1 MKKWCLQKKG
11 APSYTD
17 ENLYNAIEEGDIYY
31 IATHGGY
38 DLTKEKLHFTVPK
51 DTFILETQAL
61 GDLCMPTI
69 DEPLWVLSQG
79 EHRDAFVGYLSG
91 TSLDGTTEST
101 QSMAIRRALSY
112 LTLYGPG
119 DVAPIRLLS
128 IASGT
133 RTPRTFPMGIYGLR
147 STSVALPFPPS
158 GASKVAHNIEAPLWV
173 YGTEKTN
180 ETIIE
185 QILNK
190 KTATTPR
197 IFIFISCAV
206 HESINGDRVKMDR
219 WRTIAQIQHQ
229 ARLNAT
235 EAGILTLA
243 GGSMAPSRNLLSLPL
258 EKIENPGY
266 KKNAMRIP
274 GPTVS
279 TAMVEEDAEETAP
292 ACTNG
297 YGILVNTP
305 KGVQSLSVCEGTDKQ
320 RNCLTEDEMRK
331 ALEDNMK
338 QEIINKEIRIAS
350 IVKYGPDGSMI
361 AGGGGGGGS
370 MGGGYR
376 RTLRRRKRRLNKSK
390 RNRGNARR

>member
-1 MKKWCLQKKG
+1 MKEWCLKTKT
-11 APSYTD
+11 APNYTD
-17 ENLYNAIEEGDIYY
+17 ENLYNAINEGDIYY

-79 EHRDAFVGYLSG
+79 KHRPAFVAYLRGIS
-91 TSLDGTTEST
+91 SRVGTTEST
-101 QSMAIRRALSY
+101 ESMAIRRALSY

-133 RTPRTFPMGIYGLR
+133 RTPRTFPMGIYRLR

-158 GASKVAHNIEAPLWV
+158 GASKAAHNIEASLWE

-185 QILNK
+185 QILKK
-190 KTATTPR
+190 KTATIPR
-197 IFIFISCAV
+197 LFIFISCAV
-206 HESINGDRVKMDR
+206 HNSINGDRVKMDR
-219 WRTIAQIQHQ
+219 WIKIAQIQHQ
-229 ARLNAT
+229 AQLNAA
-235 EAGILTLA
+235 EAGILTLT
-243 GGSMAPSRNLLSLPL
+243 GGSKAPSRNLSSLPL

-274 GPTVS
+274 DPAVS
-279 TAMVEEDAEETAP
+279 TAMIEEEAEETAP
-292 ACTNG
+292 TCTNG
-297 YGILVNTP
+297 YGVWVNTLN
-305 KGVQSLSVCEGTDKQ
+305 GVQSLYVCEDSGLQ
-320 RNCLTEDEMRK
+320 RNCLTEEEMQVAREDK
-331 ALEDNMK
+331 TLE
-338 QEIINKEIRIAS
+338 ISS
-350 IVKYGPDGSMI
+350 IVQYGPNGSMI
-361 AGGGGGGGS
+361 AGGGGGGGGS

-376 RTLRRRKRRLNKSK
+376 RTLRNRKRRLNKSK